1 MSDAPGSPPPA
12 GETERD
18 EIVAQLKRELAAQT
32 EKAALYE
39 KANGVFEDRERAR
52 VSAFQTEAQFF
63 MKEWAQE
70 EINKHHSGTSLGA
83 DIAPLGA
90 WADEYTQKKDITSQG
105 PLAAMSYVASKG
117 IKRLRDEASQL
128 STVQESLANTMKENE
143 ELKQGKDKLQ
153 RDYDEAIQLANERQ
167 KGLEVLQ
174 GKLAE
179 AGLMAQHEKFD
190 FSKLTS
196 REESADA
203 TNTKPA
209 EPHAAGAAGTPALE
223 TVKAEASK
231 AAGASSSRANPL
243 DSGGDLLEGL
253 LARSSAGLRM
263 GASGTQHAWL
273 GSAGGEGNLIA
284 SLTAA
289 GY

>member
-1 MSDAPGSPPPA
+1 MSSDATAAMPPA
-12 GETERD
+12 GDAERD
-18 EIVAQLKRELAAQT
+18 EIVAQLKRELAEQT

-52 VSAFQTEAQFF
+52 VSAFQSEAQFF

-83 DIAPLGA
+83 DIAPLSA

-196 REESADA
+196 REEPAA
-203 TNTKPA
+203 EAAKPA
-209 EPHAAGAAGTPALE
+209 EPHAAGTPALE

-243 DSGGDLLEGL
+243 DTRGDLLEGL

-263 GASGTQHAWL
+263 AASGTQHAFL

>member
-1 MSDAPGSPPPA
+1 MTDLTSAGAVPAAGDA
-12 GETERD
+12 ERD
-18 EIVAQLKRELAAQT
+18 DIVAQLKRDLAAQT

-52 VSAFQTEAQFF
+52 VSAYQPEAQYF
-63 MKEWAQE
+63 MKEWMKE
-70 EINKHHSGTSLGA
+70 EVDTHHAGTNLAA
-83 DIAPLGA
+83 DIAPLGV
-90 WADEYTQKKDITSQG
+90 WSDEFTQKKDISSQG
-105 PLAAMSYVASKG
+105 RLAAVSYIASKG
-117 IKRLRDEASQL
+117 IKRLRDQASQL
-128 STVQESLANTMKENE
+128 GTVQESLAASMKENE
-143 ELKQGKDKLQ
+143 ELKQNKEKLQ

-179 AGLMAQHEKFD
+179 AGLMNEKFD
-190 FSKLTS
+190 FSKLS
-196 REESADA
+196 AREETAPADA
-203 TNTKPA
+203 KPA
-209 EPHAAGAAGTPALE
+209 EPHAAGAGTPALE
-223 TVKAEASK
+223 AVKAEASK
-231 AAGASSSRANPL
+231 AAGAPRGNPL
-243 DSGGDLLEGL
+243 ESRGDLLEGL

-263 GASGTQHAWL
+263 GASGTQHAFL